1 MSKVNT
7 IQRLDPRVS
16 YIGSAWANT
25 GSAVQDPAAG
35 GVTPATNATVGRGQF
50 GTGSYPL
57 NGHNIAKGTG
67 GSVTPMIPDIDFMYG
82 RRLDSTEGGGVDVYD
97 TASVGNLASGKYFR
111 IVENGSNIRNMLY
124 PRSPGVPSYGL
135 QIIAKDLSTEISP
148 IQTQCYVDPVLGKF
162 VLPRP
167 IYWSKCESVANVLTS
182 AEIGSATAT
191 DSNFDTTPSVTM
203 AKFNNAIYQY
213 STGYL
218 GHRTVFSINNCIL
231 NTGTISF
238 WGMNSGYH
246 KIYLDAATNTY
257 VKLHTSSSIY
267 INGTEVATQSGM
279 TTALKHMYIVWDSN
293 KTITG
298 EKSISVFIN
307 GVEVLS
313 TTQDLPAF
321 TSDVLFGYYINNGTV
336 SWDNIKI
343 WQDAI
348 ENPSFEYNGGAG
360 RELALHAMYGSAN
373 SYVPAITGTN
383 NGVCYN
389 YLPLPAD
396 PVKLIKGTNITATLE
411 NASNVADGSGSF
423 GGTSNLYTSAFVQ
436 LLAGTH
442 FQYDKR
448 LDASVVQD
456 PTNGFGAVFGGI
468 IDIGISGSL
477 ASGKYIRV
485 VDNTKNIVD
494 GTGLNL
500 DVYAKHI
507 INPKVV
513 TPSSTQCYI
522 DPATGIFILPRP
534 IFFDKCDVSP
544 LTPSPQITS
553 DLTPTYVPYNY
564 GYLYT
569 QNWFLPSIDI
579 PTGGKFGGCYVADH
593 FFDHY
598 STNTLTIS
606 PFALKAF
613 PPRGV
618 WSFWA
623 ATEGGENRRGNDT
636 NGWAWFK
643 LYLSPNTYFQAYSI
657 IYQYHHFVYINNVS
671 VYYLSVGTSGI
682 FRHYMVAY
690 DIDGGL
696 QGGGYLK
703 IYVDG
708 ALIYTHASAFP
719 YQSEYPKIEIMG
731 GCSDTG
737 DYNAYSYTKL
747 DNLKIWNEGTSDHLT
762 DFLGMEYNGGAGRE
776 NALHYIYGPANDY
789 APKLVSPGGVG
800 YFRSG
805 SSGNYAKLTF

>member
-1 MSKVNT
+1 MSKVNA

-16 YIGSAWANT
+16 YVGAAWSNT

-35 GVTPATNATVGRGQF
+35 GVTPATNAIAGRGQF
-50 GTGSYPL
+50 GTGSQPL
-57 NGHNIAKGTG
+57 DGHNIAKGTG
-67 GSVTPMIPDIDFMYG
+67 GGVTPMVPTIDFTYD
-82 RRLDSTEGGGVDVYD
+82 RRLDSTEGSGVDVYD
-97 TASVGNLASGKYFR
+97 TASVGNLSSGTYFR

-148 IQTQCYVDPVLGKF
+148 IETQCYVDPVLGKF

-167 IYWSKCESVANVLTS
+167 VYWSKCESVANVLTS

-191 DSNFDTTPSVTM
+191 DSNFDVTSTSTM

-213 STGYL
+213 STGNL
-218 GHRTVFSINNCIL
+218 GHRTVFSIDNCIL
-231 NTGTISF
+231 NAGTISF

-246 KIYLDAATNTY
+246 KIYLDVATNTY

-267 INGTEVATQSGM
+267 INGEEVATQSGVA
-279 TTALKHMYIVWDSN
+279 TALKHIYIIWDSN
-293 KTITG
+293 QNITG
-298 EKSISVFIN
+298 GKSIVVFIN

-313 TTQDLPAF
+313 TTHDLTTF

-343 WQDAI
+343 WQDVIAD
-348 ENPSFEYNGGAG
+348 PSFEYNGGGG
-360 RELALHAMYGSAN
+360 RELAMHAMYGSAN
-373 SYVPAITGTN
+373 NYIPVITGTN

-396 PVKLIKGTNITATLE
+396 PVKLIKGSNITATLE
-411 NASNVADGSGSF
+411 NASNVMDGSGSF
-423 GGTSNLYTSAFVQ
+423 GGTSSLYTSAFVQ
-436 LLAGTH
+436 LYDGTH
-442 FQYDKR
+442 FQYDKK
-448 LDASVVQD
+448 LDASVMQD
-456 PTNGFGAVFGGI
+456 PINGFGSTPGGI
-468 IDIGISGSL
+468 IDTGISGSL

-494 GTGLNL
+494 VTGLNL

-507 INPKVV
+507 INPKLV

-522 DPATGIFILPRP
+522 DPTTGIFILPRP

-553 DLTPTYVPYNY
+553 DLTPTYVPYESA
-564 GYLYT
+564 YLDT
-569 QNWFLPSIDI
+569 PSWHL
-579 PTGGKFGGCYVADH
+579 PTGGKFGGCYIADH
-593 FFDHY
+593 AFDHY
-598 STNTLTIS
+598 ATNTLTIS
-606 PFALKAF
+606 PFAIKTF

-618 WSFWA
+618 WSFWSSV
-623 ATEGGENRRGNDT
+623 EGGWRGRGNDT

-643 LYLSPNTYFQAYSI
+643 LYLSPNTYIQAYSRS
-657 IYQYHHFVYINNVS
+657 YTYEHFVYINNIQ

-690 DIDGGL
+690 DTSGGL

-703 IYVDG
+703 FYVNG

-762 DFLGMEYNGGAGRE
+762 DFLSMEYNAGAGIE
-776 NALHYIYGPANDY
+776 NALHYIYGPANNY

-800 YFRSG
+800 YFKSG
-805 SSGNYAKLTF
+805 SSGSYTKLTF